1 VNHPLVVLLSLIAIL
16 CSMNLNPTITSHR
29 DDNRATQLIR
39 LVNRRPHYLLHL
51 TLVIEVSVT
60 ENAITP
66 LA

>member
-1 VNHPLVVLLSLIAIL
+1 
-16 CSMNLNPTITSHR
+16 MNLTPTITSHR
-29 DDNRATQLIR
+29 DDNRATQFIR